1 MVKGEW
7 EPIISEA
14 LWYKAQECRNNRKVT
29 IINTDGSKMKYG
41 QPSEM
46 NMWIRKLQCSC
57 GRGFRRNRWRKNKL
71 TDEYIYSYQ
80 CWNQVNNG
88 KTENLIKQ
96 GVALLLIE
104 MD

>member
-29 IINTDGSKMKYG
+29 IINTDDSKMKYG

-46 NMWIRKLQCSC
+46 NMYIVTNVGTKLIMEEE
-57 GRGFRRNRWRKNKL
+57 R
-71 TDEYIYSYQ
+71 T
-80 CWNQVNNG
+80 
-88 KTENLIKQ
+88 
-96 GVALLLIE
+96 
-104 MD
+104 